1 MRSARGRRENCV
13 KRCKSVTEIVTEAM
27 RIAFSASFLVAN
39 CVFGAVHVPTPEE
52 SPLFVP
58 HVDPWSRVTSYV
70 LKPGLAGECHQSMYF
85 TQKSLTDDGRFLVFK
100 SSDNEFR
107 NRDGSPR
114 GNDGPRPGISRSNKM
129 WILDL
134 ATGALRPLEGTNSLR
149 IFLDVETDVIYYL
162 KYRDAAP
169 EKGFL
174 VKRNL
179 LENPEAE
186 VKVCPLPDMSDYGKL
201 KTYCT
206 HLTLTKDRKSAFLD
220 IAAGDHFIQG
230 LLNLEDGSFDKW
242 GETDFYLNH
251 GQINPTRNDM
261 ALAAFECEGWRDSK
275 GVVHDLQTMD
285 FEKGFYSRLQL
296 LGPGWRRMVPSR
308 LTNFAMHEC
317 WDDKGDGFYW
327 CGPGVYYH
335 DLKTGLQRQLSPKGS
350 HATVSRNLDYV
361 ATDLDVGR
369 SYRGNPWQV
378 YFHNV
383 RTGQGVNIV
392 TYRPALCP
400 NLGSRKVST
409 QHPDPHP
416 CFVARDKYV
425 VYTLTGANGYMD
437 IALTP
442 VTQLVART
450 TRNLSGWSRTLPAS
464 AAPREV
470 LKRLPADTLGDCRTN
485 GCAAFAAY
493 ERNRSD
499 WKSFD
504 AGVHAVK
511 LPFAETNV
519 VSEVVAR
526 QVLLEVAASH
536 CIGDDAYLE
545 TAAARIKERVTDWN
559 AADGWMAVA
568 LSAVLYEMKTF
579 HPDYHDLLSGYLTW
593 ANRCRMRQST
603 KNELNLQEL
612 EALLVGLR
620 EDWLTDSDFG
630 ELTRAAYLSA
640 LALCDKGDD
649 SAKEGVARCAE
660 ALVRS
665 LKDDSKELIWPYPK
679 PIGAALKGSW
689 TKTAGG
695 LRSECPFEV
704 RMRQFFHLRT
714 GGKAFVELSDAG
726 NLSSISVNGAE
737 VSSGLDVEG
746 PAKFDVSRFVRM
758 GRNVLALSFSGTN
771 DVAKAQ
777 KRFSEGCARFVSYP
791 ACHYVPE
798 SLSIATVPMDGDV
811 WSVSVSYETFEGART
826 NFSFDVR
833 HPIVSTP
840 ENPYEYFIRL
850 GESSELGSYAV
861 ESKRGEVP

>member
-1 MRSARGRRENCV
+1 MSRQLPINQ
-13 KRCKSVTEIVTEAM
+13 TETL
-27 RIAFSASFLVAN
+27 FLQRNEMIRLIFTIFCLVVN
-39 CVFGAVHVPTPEE
+39 LRLGAIQVPMPEE

-58 HVDPWSRVTSYV
+58 YVDPWSRVTSYV
-70 LKPGLAGECHQSMYF
+70 LKPGLAGECHQSLYF

-134 ATGALRPLEGTNSLR
+134 ATGILHPLERTNSLR
-149 IFLDVETDVIYYL
+149 VFLDVEKDVLYYL

-174 VKRNL
+174 MKRNL
-179 LENPEAE
+179 LEDPESE
-186 VKVCPLPDMSDYGKL
+186 IKVCPLPDMSDYGKL
-201 KTYCT
+201 KTYCS
-206 HLTLTKDRKSAFLD
+206 HLTLTRDRKYAFLD
-220 IAAGDHFIQG
+220 IAVGDHFIQG
-230 LLNLEDGSFDKW
+230 LLNLEAGSFDKW
-242 GETDFYLNH
+242 GETDFLLNH
-251 GQINPTRNDM
+251 GQIHPTRNDM

-285 FEKGFYSRLQL
+285 FENGFYPRLQL

-327 CGPGVYYH
+327 CGPGVYYQ
-335 DLKTGLQRQLSPKGS
+335 DLKTGQQRRLAPKGS
-350 HATVSRNLDYV
+350 HATVSRGLDYV
-361 ATDLDVGR
+361 AVDRNVDHN
-369 SYRGNPWQV
+369 YRGNPWQV

-416 CFVARDKYV
+416 CFVARDRYI
-425 VYTLTGANGYMD
+425 VYTLTGEGGYMD

-442 VTQLVART
+442 VTQLVSRT
-450 TRNLSGWSRTLPAS
+450 TRDLNGWSRTLPAS
-464 AAPREV
+464 AVPREV
-470 LKRLPADTLGDCRTN
+470 LKRLPADTLGDSRTN
-485 GCAAFAAY
+485 GCVAFAAY

-499 WKSFD
+499 WDSFD
-504 AGVHAVK
+504 VGVHAVK
-511 LPFAETNV
+511 LPFLETNA
-519 VSEVVAR
+519 VSETVAR

-536 CIGDDAYLE
+536 CIGDDVYLK
-545 TAAARIKERVTDWN
+545 TAVARIKKCVTDWS

-568 LSAVLYEMKTF
+568 LSSVLYEMKTF

-593 ANRCRMRQST
+593 ANQCRMRQAM

-640 LALCDKGDD
+640 LSRCDKGDD
-649 SAKEGVARCAE
+649 SAKEGVKRCVT
-660 ALVRS
+660 ALMRPP
-665 LKDDSKELIWPYPK
+665 KDDSQDLIWPYPK
-679 PIGAALKGSW
+679 PMVSTFDEDHWMKDSS
-689 TKTAGG
+689 G
-695 LRSECPFEV
+695 LRYECSFKL
-704 RMRQFFHLRT
+704 RMRQFFHVRT
-714 GGKAFVELSDAG
+714 GGRAFVEVSG
-726 NLSSISVNGAE
+726 MTNSHSSVSVNGSAFSFGSLGNG
-737 VSSGLDVEG
+737 VR
-746 PAKFDVSRFVRM
+746 KFDVSRWVRF
-758 GRNVLALSFSGTN
+758 GQNSLAVTFAVTN
-771 DVAKAQ
+771 D
-777 KRFSEGCARFVSYP
+777 EGEARKQAFLNNRIRFVSYP
-791 ACHYVPE
+791 ACHYDPE
-798 SLSIATVPMDGDV
+798 SLDITTTPLDRDSQT
-811 WSVSVSYETFEGART
+811 VSVSYKTFEGVRT
-826 NFSFDVR
+826 NFTFNIR

-840 ENPYEYFIRL
+840 GLPYEYYLRV
-850 GESSELGSYAV
+850 GDSSELVSFPI
-861 ESKRGEVP
+861 ERK